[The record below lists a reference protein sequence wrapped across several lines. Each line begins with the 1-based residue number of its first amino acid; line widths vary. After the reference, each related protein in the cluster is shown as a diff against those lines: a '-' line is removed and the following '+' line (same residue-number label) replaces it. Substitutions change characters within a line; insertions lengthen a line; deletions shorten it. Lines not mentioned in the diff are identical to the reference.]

1 MRQVIVTA
9 DIADGENFKTV
20 PVILDQYLTPFQ
32 VSYLSSA
39 DGQVEVTFTD
49 PYPVINQ
56 DFVEADFDWMNA
68 ATSYPNA
75 ANFLGQPVRAVRLS
89 GATEGTTLTVIQS
102 GDK

>member
-9 DIADGENFKTV
+9 NIADGGNFKTV

-32 VSYLSSA
+32 VSYISSN
-39 DGQVEVTFTD
+39 DGQVQVTFTD
-49 PYPVINQ
+49 PYPVVNQ
-56 DFVEADFDWMNA
+56 NFVEADFDWMNA
-68 ATSYPNA
+68 ATTYPNA
-75 ANFLGQPVRAVRLS
+75 GNFLGQPVRAVRLS

>member
-1 MRQVIVTA
+1 MREVIATA
-9 DIADGENFKTV
+9 DIPEDGKYVTA

-32 VSYLSSA
+32 VSYLSSN

-49 PYPVINQ
+49 PYPVVDQ
-56 DFVEADFDWMNA
+56 KFVKADFDWMNA

-89 GATEGTTLTVIQS
+89 GATEGTTLTVIQA
-102 GDK
+102 GVK

>member
-9 DIADGENFKTV
+9 NIADGENFKTV

>member
-9 DIADGENFKTV
+9 DILDGETYNTV
-20 PVILDQYLTPFQ
+20 PVVLDQYLTPFQ
-32 VSYLSSA
+32 VSYLSSN

-49 PYPVINQ
+49 PYPVVDQ

-75 ANFLGQPVRAVRLS
+75 ANFLGQPVRAIRLS

-102 GDK
+102 GVK

>member
-68 ATSYPNA
+68 ATGYPNA

>member
-9 DIADGENFKTV
+9 DMADGENFKTV

-32 VSYLSSA
+32 VSYLSSD

-68 ATSYPNA
+68 ATDYPNA